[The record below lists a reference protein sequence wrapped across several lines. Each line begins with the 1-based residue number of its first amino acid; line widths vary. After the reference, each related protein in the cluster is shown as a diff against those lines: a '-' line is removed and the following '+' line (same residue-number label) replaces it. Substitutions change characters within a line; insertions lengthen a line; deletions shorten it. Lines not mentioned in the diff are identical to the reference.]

1 MTEHEIK
8 MLAGDEKILQAISD
22 LKKDFIQA
30 EAKFL
35 EISDHDFLGLILL
48 SPSVGVALAN
58 NTISFAE
65 EMKLNKRARKA
76 SKGGFFLQKDPV
88 VHAMKYLI
96 SGFDK
101 WEDRFYDVVK
111 VTINSCFGSKEK
123 YQQFVKSSTAS
134 SGDFNKNLM
143 TTPYIL
149 LRVVSTLFLDEDED
163 ILKKRTVLSVES
175 DKILEIGKKLDIA
188 DLPVFKQFFENLE
201 IK

>member
-8 MLAGDEKILQAISD
+8 MLAEDEKILQAISD

-30 EAKFL
+30 EAQFL
-35 EISDHDFLGLILL
+35 EISDNDFLGLILL

-58 NTISFAE
+58 KTISFAE

-111 VTINSCFGSKEK
+111 VIINSCFGNKEK
-123 YQQFVKSSTAS
+123 FQQFVKSSSS
-134 SGDFNKNLM
+134 SGDFYKNLM